1 MEKRRL
7 GRTGHMSSVIA
18 FGAAGIGR
26 VDQETADQ
34 AIQAALD
41 YGVNHID
48 VAPSYG
54 EAELRFHEWMPKIRD
69 RVFLGCKTNIR
80 DAEGSWAECQRSLER
95 LNTDRF
101 DLYQLHSVGKPDVL
115 DEVTKKGGA
124 LETLVKAKEQGLT
137 RWLGIT
143 GHTHDAPR
151 THLEALKRFDGFDTV
166 MFPLNFVLWSIPQY
180 RHDVEALLD
189 ECTRRDVGVHVIKT
203 LAKGPWGEGQPKRYA
218 CWYEPFD
225 DQPTIDQAVAFN
237 LSLPIH
243 TMCSTGDVVILP
255 RLLAAAERARPLDGS
270 GRQAVL
276 ATADRYQSPFVGRW
290 A

>member
-1 MEKRRL
+1 MEQRRL
-7 GRTGHMSSVIA
+7 GRTGHTSSVVA

-26 VDQETADQ
+26 VDQETADK
-34 AIQAALD
+34 AIQTALD

-54 EAELRFHEWMPKIRD
+54 EAELRIGPWMPKIRD

-80 DAEGSWAECQRSLER
+80 DAAGSWDECQRSLER
-95 LNTDRF
+95 LQTDRF
-101 DLYQLHSVGKPDVL
+101 DLYQLHSVGKLDQL

-137 RWLGIT
+137 TYLGIT
-143 GHTHDAPR
+143 GHTHDAPA
-151 THLEALKRFDGFDTV
+151 THLEALRRFDFDTV
-166 MFPLNFVLWSIPQY
+166 MLPMNFVLWSIPQY
-180 RHDVEALLD
+180 RRDFEALLE
-189 ECTRRDVGVHVIKT
+189 ECARRDVGIHVIKT
-203 LAKGPWGEGQPKRYA
+203 LAKAPWGEREKTYA

-225 DQPTIDQAVAFN
+225 GQGDIDQAVAFN

-243 TMCSTGDVVILP
+243 TMCSTGDVTILP
-255 RLLAAAERARPLDGS
+255 RMLAAAERVKPLQPPAREAL
-270 GRQAVL
+270 L
-276 ATADRYQSPFVGRW
+276 ATANRYESPFVGRW

>member
-7 GRTGHMSSVIA
+7 GRTGHMSSVVA

-26 VDQETADQ
+26 VDQETADA
-34 AIQAALD
+34 AIQTALD

-54 EAELRFHEWMPKIRD
+54 EAELRFGPWMPKIRD
-69 RVFLGCKTNIR
+69 QVFLGCKTNIR
-80 DAEGSWAECQRSLER
+80 DAEGSWAECNRSLER
-95 LNTDRF
+95 LNTQSF
-101 DLYQLHSVGKPDVL
+101 DLYQLHSVGKIDVL

-124 LETLVKAKEQGLT
+124 LETLIKARDQGLT
-137 RWLGIT
+137 KWLGIT
-143 GHTHDAPR
+143 GHTHDAPA
-151 THLEALKRFDGFDTV
+151 THLEALRRFDFDTV
-166 MFPLNFVLWSIPQY
+166 MLPLNFVLWSIPQY
-180 RHDVEALLD
+180 RRDFEALLD
-189 ECTRRDVGVHVIKT
+189 ECARRDVGIHVIKT
-203 LAKGPWGEGQPKRYA
+203 LAKGPWGEQEKKYA

-237 LSLPIH
+237 LSLPIT

-255 RLLAAAERARPLDGS
+255 KMLAAAERARKLEQPARDSL
-270 GRQAVL
+270 L
-276 ATADRYQSPFVGRW
+276 ATANRYESPFVGRW